1 MSAGEIAIL
10 VLIVGAFVV
19 FGTTLAW
26 LSHTPKQK
34 VTPLAADTPPV
45 RRAA

>member
-10 VLIVGAFVV
+10 VLIVGAFIV

-26 LSHTPKQK
+26 LSHTPRTKI
-34 VTPLAADTPPV
+34 TSPTADTSHI

>member
-19 FGTTLAW
+19 FGVTLAW
-26 LSHTPKQK
+26 VSHTPKEK
-34 VTPLAADTPPV
+34 ITPSAADTPHI